1 MKKLT
6 AGFMMI
12 VGIAIVGG
20 ALFFYMEMNK
30 KESTENDINL
40 GQFNKQNAVK
50 AQTMQRPAMHQPV
63 AVLPKQSLNMK
74 PNMHYT
80 NQNQN
85 MPTQS
90 NMPAPQ
96 MNSNQSGISMSN
108 RMMPM
113 PSQNASMGTTQ
124 ASTTTTVDPAS
135 LVLTTTNF
143 LENLSSSQVNQIQFV
158 YDNNGVK
165 SQREVFVTIGGSSTS
180 GQMPL
185 IFVLHGTALN
195 GVEAAM
201 KSAQDEL
208 GQNSIVVA
216 PVGSQKSDGMYS
228 WNANGT
234 TTSEDDM
241 AFVEAMFNLITNDP
255 RINGVYIAGNSV
267 GSLFCNY
274 LAAGSLSINGALFYS
289 SQTPVNLDLTSA
301 SPKNVVFFN
310 GAQDSIINSEGGV
323 SKVGETF
330 RSVKSSVEAWAKQ
343 NGCTGEII
351 VDTSNSEF
359 TLYSA
364 QDCNGFVTK
373 AYVFTQGTHNS
384 IKSAQDHLGLQT
396 VTQTIEEMFLN

>member
-50 AQTMQRPAMHQPV
+50 AQTMQRPAMRQPV
-63 AVLPKQSLNMK
+63 AVLPQQSLNMR
-74 PNMHYT
+74 PNMYQT

-96 MNSNQSGISMSN
+96 MNSNQIGMGMSN

-124 ASTTTTVDPAS
+124 ASTTTVDPAS

-143 LENLSSSQVNQIQFV
+143 LENLSSSQVNQIQVV

-165 SQREVFVTIGGSSTS
+165 SQREVFVTIGGSSTI

-201 KSAQDEL
+201 RSAQDEL

-234 TTSEDDM
+234 TTSENDT
-241 AFVEAMFNLITNDP
+241 AFIESMFNLIKNDP
-255 RINGVYIAGNSV
+255 RIDSNKIYMTGRSV

-274 LAAGSLSINGALFYS
+274 LAAQTKLPIAGYLFYS
-289 SQTPVNLDLTSA
+289 SQLPTNLSIADA
-301 SPKNVVFFN
+301 AQANVIYFN
-310 GAQDSIINSEGGV
+310 GAQDRIIPAAGGQSV
-323 SKVGETF
+323 IGESF
-330 RSVKSSVEAWAKQ
+330 RSVEETVQAWADH
-343 NGCTGEII
+343 NGCSNVAT
-351 VDTSNSEF
+351 DASNSEV
-359 TLYSA
+359 TVYSA
-364 QDCNGFVTK
+364 TDCGYTTK
-373 AYVFTQGTHNS
+373 GYLFSAGEHNS
-384 IKSAQDHLGLQT
+384 FEMGQTVLGLQT